1 MENIRDADLIID
13 NIIMNHDLKWRKVS
27 IGFARVTDV
36 WSSETGYITGSHVFV
51 HGTYHMLHGVKWQLV
66 PVINQGSHF
75 PLRLLQPSLLSI
87 YPAVQNRAPSLFM
100 EHE

>member
-1 MENIRDADLIID
+1 MKNIRDADLIID

-27 IGFARVTDV
+27 TGFARAADV
-36 WSSETGYITGSHVFV
+36 WSSEAGCITGSHVFV

-66 PVINQGSHF
+66 PAINQGPDF
-75 PLRLLQPSLLSI
+75 PLGLLQPSLSI